1 MKLALTLLVC
11 ALGPLEAQR
20 HIIRAGMVLDGRGNV
35 ALNQTIV
42 IDNDS
47 ITSIGTSLGQA
58 DRKPDLDLSEET
70 VMPGWIGACLPVTD
84 SDSIMEAETKAFRL
98 LTNGFTTVVAPSTRL
113 RDLIEDQRWAGPRML
128 PHGNCDSANH
138 FLAAVRQGSPIS
150 QEELAGVTS
159 RAAQEFG
166 ISDRTGVLAPGMLA
180 DLVVTHGNPLTDGA
194 ALRSIV
200 YVLKEGHIYR
210 EPNTPKRL
218 KLILR
223 P

>member
-1 MKLALTLLVC
+1 MRLALTLLVC

-42 IDNDS
+42 IDSNS
-47 ITSIGTSLGQA
+47 ITSIGQS
-58 DRKPDLDLSEET
+58 DRKPDLDLSEQT
-70 VMPGWIGACLPVTD
+70 VMPGWIGACLPVSD
-84 SDSIMEAETKAFRL
+84 SDSIMEAESKAFRL
-98 LTNGFTTVVAPSTRL
+98 LQNGFTTVVAPSTRL

-128 PHGNCDSANH
+128 PHGNCDSANR
-138 FLAAVRQGSPIS
+138 FLAAARQGSPIS

-166 ISDRTGVLAPGMLA
+166 ISDKTGVLVPGMLA
-180 DLVVTHGNPLTDGA
+180 DLVATHGNPLTDGA

-200 YVLKEGHIYR
+200 CVLKEGHIYR
-210 EPNTPKRL
+210 EPNPPERL
-218 KLILR
+218 KLKLR
-223 P
+223 R